1 MCTCVRAE
9 LLKSILMSVD
19 AVLKLHG
26 RTKEILQFEEV
37 KTASK
42 ELSISFKDWLL
53 LQEYN

>member
-26 RTKEILQFEEV
+26 RTKEILKFEEV